1 MGRVEG
7 YLPWAAGMNKDKPSY
22 MKPSRLAPLLGVL
35 ALLFSCENSRNQKDA
50 EEFSRA
56 LSDSTSVT
64 GLTGDSVK
72 LVKTAAT
79 NVKVKDVA
87 QSLREVSALT
97 QKLGGMLTLQ
107 NMEAV
112 EQGKKEFRL
121 SADSLLVFTAV
132 VPRADITARV
142 PSEALEAFLFAVADL
157 GYLTQ
162 SSHLQVDD
170 KSLLYLENALRQKSR
185 AEVLSQPSAK
195 PQSSASTLRT
205 IAVRDEAI
213 AQHMAN
219 RAIDAEVNYSTVNL
233 NLYQNAI
240 IRREVIANPYL
251 DSYNLSFWKQLGDAL
266 ENGWVFFLNFLVAL
280 AHLWMFLLSGV
291 IIYTIYKCR
300 VQKS

>member
-1 MGRVEG
+1 
-7 YLPWAAGMNKDKPSY
+7 MNKYKPAF
-22 MKPSRLAPLLGVL
+22 MKPSRLALLLGVL
-35 ALLFSCENSRNQKDA
+35 AFLFSCQNNRNQKDV

-87 QSLREVSALT
+87 QSLRAVSALT

-112 EQGKKEFRL
+112 EQGRKELKL
-121 SADSLLVFTAV
+121 SQDSLLVLTAV
-132 VPRADITARV
+132 TLRADITARV
-142 PSEALEAFLFAVADL
+142 PAEALEAFLFGVADL

-185 AEVLSQPSAK
+185 VEVLSLPSAK
-195 PQSSASTLRT
+195 PKSSASTLRT

-251 DSYNLSFWKQLGDAL
+251 DSYNLSVWKRLSDAF
-266 ENGWVFFLNFLVAL
+266 ENGWAFFLNFLVAL
-280 AHLWMFLLSGV
+280 AHLWMFLLVGV
-291 IIYTIYKCR
+291 LALVWYRYWQGKRKLT
-300 VQKS
+300 